1 MKINIINGST
11 RKRGSTARILHEIER
26 VLLEK
31 HDVEVTYINLSQYD
45 MKPCKGCIHCYKTG
59 QCILTDDGIEMLVE
73 QIKRSDGLI
82 IGSPT
87 YGSNVPGHLKNFMDR
102 GHFLIDQ
109 SLHNKYGF
117 IVTTYEIADGNVVQK
132 ILQKFLTVSGA
143 IVRGKYVLKLDFDT
157 DPWAQKGASS
167 RLHRQIEK
175 FYRAI
180 KHQEKKTLFERLFS
194 YILVQIIW
202 KPIFLGQPDKYK
214 AALES
219 WHQKGIRVTR
229 KTSIL
234 SYLVR
239 AFL

>member
-180 KHQEKKTLFERLFS
+180 NIRKRRHYLSDYSATSLYKSFGSLYFSVSLTSTKPHWNRGIKKASELPEKH
-194 YILVQIIW
+194 
-202 KPIFLGQPDKYK
+202 P
-214 AALES
+214 
-219 WHQKGIRVTR
+219 
-229 KTSIL
+229 
-234 SYLVR
+234 SYLI
-239 AFL
+239 L